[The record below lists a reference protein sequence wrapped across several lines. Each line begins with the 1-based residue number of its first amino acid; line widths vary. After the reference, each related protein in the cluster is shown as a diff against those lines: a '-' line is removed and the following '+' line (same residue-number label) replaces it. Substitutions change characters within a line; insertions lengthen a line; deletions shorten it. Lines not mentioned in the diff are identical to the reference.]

1 MQNIG
6 NPSTSPQELS
16 EELELS
22 KDTICRL
29 LQKFQKHSYLER
41 LKKKKQEYFFIQPQ
55 WFLMV
60 FLSSCFCCIY
70 HKSNIVSRADWKKE
84 LASDEI

>member
-41 LKKKKQEYFFIQPQ
+41 LKKKNKNI
-55 WFLMV
+55 FLYNPNG
-60 FLSSCFCCIY
+60 F
-70 HKSNIVSRADWKKE
+70 
-84 LASDEI
+84 